1 MYYKIKGISIQKKII
16 AISLCL
22 VLFISGLCVSLLDF
36 GSKADNLDDAINPH
50 KNIKREINLK
60 ASSDGS
66 LQITKPSRESN
77 VVPMGTENK
86 WTLFVYLLEPSY
98 GSDTYYSFLK
108 NLTSYYVGENITDA
122 FDIIVQCAPSE
133 STSID
138 SFTQGKQIRAQ
149 VTQTGYKIIE
159 TSEPSNMGD
168 AATLYEFLDWGVANY
183 ASEHM
188 MVHIMG
194 SGSNSLDGRY
204 GISEDGPHSDGLT
217 IYEIEE
223 AFARQSK
230 NMTCTFDGIIFNEY
244 ESGLV
249 EYANLLSPYV
259 DKMVALSE
267 SNGTNVWDYSIISLA
282 ISENPAITFDE
293 IAKIICDT
301 YDYQCSLNSSG
312 KKYVSDMTE
321 SINLQYNSYEATSY
335 GIALYDLAKVDAL
348 STSINN
354 VMHSIYSQLSKSS
367 DLDTLKEFSTL
378 SSIDESYELISECF
392 DINILINSL
401 NKLTKIKVDTSS
413 ISTALNEYVL
423 YSRCGSESKEAN
435 KCQVVICMPLFGLDY
450 EYYPADKMN
459 FYRNLVVSPY
469 ILNTID
475 YLYATHWGIDASTNY
490 KWETSKY
497 YFEDN
502 FGFIPSLVSIGK
514 HEGDVSDEM
523 YTSKSLNDATFF
535 ELFDQKYTE
544 YKEFTSIWKN
554 FVSSL
559 DSMRWISLSKSQYA
573 DAEKYYA
580 NAFLEFKD
588 IQKYWNAYNAAYLTT
603 ESGYIMLG
611 EQTGVTIDNENGIMH
626 SEFNYEWIMLSDGQF
641 VKTCVEKNP
650 NQTIYSV

>member
-36 GSKADNLDDAINPH
+36 GSKADSLDDAINPH